1 VLRSARL
8 ASGGPVTFELNP
20 DYTFTE
26 EDLRQM
32 VLRLAHEIRNPL
44 ATIKSAVQLIE
55 HFQPP
60 PPDVREY
67 FGGIHT
73 EIERIDR
80 VVRDMQ
86 RYVRLDFHT
95 AIAVSVSE
103 VIAAAVESVDATMKA
118 TGSTVEVVPGPNTTV
133 LADCAQLEAAV
144 GELIDNAL
152 RFGPPGSVVTV
163 RWLSR
168 ADRLFTI
175 EVEDEGPGI
184 APEAAE
190 RILRPFFSTSTQ
202 GTGLGLNIAARA
214 ARLAGGDLSW
224 TDRPEGGCRFILTLP
239 RL

>member
-1 VLRSARL
+1 L
-8 ASGGPVTFELNP
+8 TFDSNP
-20 DYTFTE
+20 EDTFTE

-60 PPDVREY
+60 RADVQE
-67 FGGIHT
+67 FFAGIHT
-73 EIERIDR
+73 EIQRIDR

-95 AIAVSVSE
+95 AAAVTVE
-103 VIAAAVESVDATMKA
+103 AVVAAAAESVRETIEA
-118 TGSTVEVVPGPNTTV
+118 TGSTVDIVPGPEVRV
-133 LADCAQLEAAV
+133 LADCTQLEAAI

-152 RFGPPGSVVTV
+152 RFGPSGSAVTV
-163 RWLSR
+163 RWSLEGDQAFSI
-168 ADRLFTI
+168 DI
-175 EVEDEGPGI
+175 EDDGPGI
-184 APEAAE
+184 APDLAD
-190 RILRPFFSTSTQ
+190 RVSRPFFSSSTQ

-214 ARLAGGDLSW
+214 ARLAGGDLRWSN
-224 TDRPEGGCRFILTLP
+224 RPRGGAKFTLTLP